1 MGSARGRRGG
11 QVSRPGAGP
20 AALGDRGQRGYGAA
34 MSTVRPPL
42 VLLVDDCVDVLEP
55 VQELLVARGCA
66 VSVAVDGEMALRCAR
81 DHVPDAIVLDL
92 AMPRLDGLAV
102 AARLRADPRTA
113 GIPLVLFTAHGSG
126 ELQVVARA
134 AGFAAVV
141 PKPGPPSG
149 LVALVL
155 GLLEDALPDD
165 TDAASAVAGVA
176 DAAAA

>member
-1 MGSARGRRGG
+1 
-11 QVSRPGAGP
+11 
-20 AALGDRGQRGYGAA
+20 
-34 MSTVRPPL
+34 MSSVPPPL
-42 VLLVDDCVDVLEP
+42 VLLVDDCVDALEP

-66 VSVAVDGEMALRCAR
+66 VTVAVDGEMALRCAR

-102 AARLRADPRTA
+102 AARLRAEPRTE

-126 ELQVVARA
+126 ELDVVARA

-141 PKPGPPSG
+141 QKPGPPSR

-155 GLLEDALPDD
+155 GLLDDAVPEDAAGE
-165 TDAASAVAGVA
+165 AAGADVV